1 MQIDMAELGGADVL
15 AGVNN
20 GKATLVRLL
29 ERVAAEPDGP
39 QPVFLDFGAV
49 KVATAS
55 FLRESCIALRNVIR
69 GRDSFYYPVFANVND
84 PIRDE
89 LLELS
94 RIRGEVFLTCRVT
107 EDGKVSRAALI
118 GELEA
123 KQRLTFDLVK
133 QHGETDAGE
142 LMRRY
147 GKREQTRHTTA
158 WNNRLS
164 ALAVLG
170 LIAEVR
176 IGRLKRYRPLLE
188 GVE

>member
-1 MQIDMAELGGADVL
+1 MKIDMMQVGGAAVL

-20 GKATLVRLL
+20 GKATFVRLL
-29 ERVAAEPDGP
+29 DRVADEPDSP
-39 QPVFLDFGAV
+39 QPIFLDFEGV
-49 KVATAS
+49 NVATAS

-84 PIRDE
+84 SIRDE
-89 LLELS
+89 LLELAHT
-94 RIRGEVFLTCRVT
+94 RGEVFLSCRVT
-107 EDGKVSRAALI
+107 KDGKASHAVLV
-118 GELEA
+118 GDLEA

-142 LMRRY
+142 LMRKY
-147 GKREQTRHTTA
+147 GKRERTQHTTA

-164 ALAVLG
+164 ALSRLG